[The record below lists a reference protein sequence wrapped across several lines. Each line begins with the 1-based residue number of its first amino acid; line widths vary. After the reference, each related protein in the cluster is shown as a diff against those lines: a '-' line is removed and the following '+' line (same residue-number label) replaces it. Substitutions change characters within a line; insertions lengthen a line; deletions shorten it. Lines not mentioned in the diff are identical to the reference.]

1 MGKGV
6 GEMGNRMGAWG
17 MMKGYEGEDGTRGLS
32 GRVQGPKELVWSV
45 MLSEIASARRS

>member
-17 MMKGYEGEDGTRGLS
+17 MMKGYEGEDRTRGLS
-32 GRVQGPKELVWSV
+32 GGVQGPKEPVQSV
-45 MLSEIASARRS
+45 MLSEIVNVRRS